1 MNWASR
7 VHRSTAGWRNM
18 EFNWRSPI
26 VTRIAILV
34 FTIFAFVFVLQDKDR
49 SFILLLALLGAMAF
63 QVMQLVKILEAPS
76 VKIDS
81 PLDQIRFDEV
91 TTTFRTDS
99 QEEAVLKVQK
109 EMNDAFNKV
118 KVARKEKDSE
128 YQFFKNIV
136 QHVGIG
142 ILTFKK
148 DGAIQIINNAAKRLL
163 RVDKVE
169 RISELRE
176 ASDLLV
182 EAFLK
187 LKTGGRELIR
197 LKSGDETIQLSIF
210 AIELTLRGE
219 EVKLISM
226 SNIQSELEEKEMEA
240 WQNLVRVLTHEI
252 MNSVTPISSLAGVV
266 EEELQKKLETN
277 QLSMQRDEA
286 EDMHLSVQTISK
298 RSEGLIK
305 FVKEFRSLTHIPKP
319 KVLQVAVKPLLDE
332 LAMLHKKELA
342 DNNIA
347 ISVLVEP
354 ETMMVMADKTLIEQV
369 LINLIKNAI
378 QAFGEK
384 TDKKI
389 SLYAHLNETGNVLIS
404 VKDNGTGIEP
414 EALEKIFIPFF
425 STKKTGSGI
434 GLSLSRQ
441 IMRQH
446 EGNISVKS
454 EMGEG
459 TEFVLRF

>member
-1 MNWASR
+1 
-7 VHRSTAGWRNM
+7 M

-34 FTIFAFVFVLQDKDR
+34 FTIFAFAVVIIDKDR
-49 SFILLLALLGAMAF
+49 NFILVFGLLGAIGF
-63 QVMQLVKILEAPS
+63 QVMQLVKLVE
-76 VKIDS
+76 S
-81 PLDQIRFDEV
+81 PVQANQASLFDQIRFDEV
-91 TTTFRTDS
+91 TTSFKTTS
-99 QEEAVLKVQK
+99 QDENVLRVQR
-109 EMNDAFNKV
+109 EMNEAFNKV
-118 KVARKEKDSE
+118 KQARKEKDSE

-148 DGAIQIINNAAKRLL
+148 DGTIQIINNAAKRLL
-163 RVDKVE
+163 RVDRVE
-169 RISELRE
+169 HINELRE
-176 ASDLLV
+176 ASDALV
-182 EAFLK
+182 DAFLK
-187 LKTGGRELIR
+187 LKTGGRELVR
-197 LKSGDETIQLSIF
+197 LKAGDETVQLSVF

-226 SNIQSELEEKEMEA
+226 NNIQSELEEKEMEA

-252 MNSVTPISSLAGVV
+252 MNSVTPISSLAGIV
-266 EEELQKKLETN
+266 EEELGKKLNSEEVV
-277 QLSMQRDEA
+277 LKKDEA

-319 KVLQVAVKPLLDE
+319 KLMQVAVKPLLEE
-332 LAMLHKKELA
+332 LALLHRKELA
-342 DNNIA
+342 DNGIG
-347 ISVLVEP
+347 ISVSTDP
-354 ETMMVMADKTLIEQV
+354 ETMVVMADKMLVEQV

-384 TDKKI
+384 TDRQI
-389 SLYAHLNETGNVLIS
+389 VMTAYQNETGNVLIS

-454 EMGEG
+454 VLGEG
-459 TEFVLRF
+459 TEFILRFG

>member
-1 MNWASR
+1 VLR
-7 VHRSTAGWRNM
+7 YIEGWRNM
-18 EFNWRSPI
+18 EFNWRSPL

-34 FTIFAFVFVLQDKDR
+34 FTIFAFAFVLNAKDT
-49 SFILLLALLGAMAF
+49 SILLSIGLFIAIAF
-63 QVMQLVKILEAPS
+63 QASQLMKIAERPSQDISSFLDYIKFDDLSSSFKTESKERAVQQLHKQMNEALS
-76 VKIDS
+76 KLRHI
-81 PLDQIRFDEV
+81 
-91 TTTFRTDS
+91 
-99 QEEAVLKVQK
+99 
-109 EMNDAFNKV
+109 
-118 KVARKEKDSE
+118 RKEKDSE

-148 DGAIQIINNAAKRLL
+148 DENIQIINNAAKKLL
-163 RVDKVE
+163 RTEKAE
-169 RISELRE
+169 RLSDLRE
-176 ASDLLV
+176 VSEALV

-197 LKSGDETIQLSIF
+197 VKNGDETVQLSIY

-266 EEELQKKLETN
+266 EEELGRKLLAGE
-277 QLSMQRDEA
+277 LSMKKDEA
-286 EDMHLSVQTISK
+286 EDMHLSVQTISR

-305 FVKEFRSLTHIPKP
+305 FVKEFRNLTHIPKP
-319 KVLQVAVKPLLDE
+319 KLTDVAIKPLLEE

-342 DNNIA
+342 DKNIT
-347 ISVLVEP
+347 ISILVTP
-354 ETMMVMADKTLIEQV
+354 EDMLVKADKTLIEQV

-378 QAFGEK
+378 QAFEDK
-384 TDKKI
+384 TTQLI
-389 SLYAHLNETGNVLIS
+389 SLTSYRNEKGSVIVS

-414 EALEKIFIPFF
+414 EAVEKIFIPFF

-434 GLSLSRQ
+434 GLSLSKQ

-446 EGNISVKS
+446 EGAITVKS
-454 EMGEG
+454 VVGEG
-459 TEFVLRF
+459 TEFLLRF

>member
-1 MNWASR
+1 
-7 VHRSTAGWRNM
+7 M

-34 FTIFAFVFVLQDKDR
+34 FTIFAFAVVTIDKDR
-49 SFILLLALLGAMAF
+49 NFILVLGLLGAIGF
-63 QVMQLVKILEAPS
+63 QVMQLVKLVE
-76 VKIDS
+76 S
-81 PLDQIRFDEV
+81 PVQANQASLLDQIRFDEV
-91 TTTFRTDS
+91 TTSFKTTS
-99 QEEAVLKVQK
+99 QDENVLRVQR
-109 EMNDAFNKV
+109 EMNEAFNKV
-118 KVARKEKDSE
+118 KQARKEKDSE

-163 RVDKVE
+163 RVDRVE
-169 RISELRE
+169 HINELRE
-176 ASDLLV
+176 ASDALV
-182 EAFLK
+182 DAFLK
-187 LKTGGRELIR
+187 LKTGGRELVR
-197 LKSGDETIQLSIF
+197 LKAGDETVQLSVF

-226 SNIQSELEEKEMEA
+226 NNIQSELEEKEMEA

-252 MNSVTPISSLAGVV
+252 MNSVTPISSLAGIV
-266 EEELQKKLETN
+266 EEELGKKLNSDEVV
-277 QLSMQRDEA
+277 LKKDEA

-319 KVLQVAVKPLLDE
+319 KLMQVAVKPLLEE
-332 LAMLHKKELA
+332 LALLHRKELA
-342 DNNIA
+342 DNGIG
-347 ISVLVEP
+347 ISVSTDP
-354 ETMMVMADKTLIEQV
+354 ETMVVMADKMLVEQV

-384 TDKKI
+384 TDRQI
-389 SLYAHLNETGNVLIS
+389 VMTAYQNETGNVLIS

-454 EMGEG
+454 VLGEG
-459 TEFVLRF
+459 TEFILRFG

>member
-1 MNWASR
+1 
-7 VHRSTAGWRNM
+7 M
-18 EFNWRSPI
+18 EFNWRSPL
-26 VTRIAILV
+26 VTRVAILV
-34 FTIFAFVFVLQDKDR
+34 FTIFAFTVILDGKDT
-49 SFILLLALLGAMAF
+49 SIFLALALLAAIGF
-63 QVMQLVKILEAPS
+63 QVSQLVKVVERPTQDVNSFLDAIKFDDLSSSFKTESPDPS
-76 VKIDS
+76 V
-81 PLDQIRFDEV
+81 
-91 TTTFRTDS
+91 
-99 QEEAVLKVQK
+99 QK
-109 EMNDAFNKV
+109 LHREMNEALGKLRQS
-118 KVARKEKDSE
+118 RKEKDSE

-142 ILTFKK
+142 ILTFKR
-148 DGAIQIINNAAKRLL
+148 DETIQIINNAAKRLL
-163 RVDKVE
+163 HIDKADRLHDLRDV
-169 RISELRE
+169 SE
-176 ASDLLV
+176 DMV

-187 LKTGGRELIR
+187 LKTGGRELVR
-197 LKSGDETIQLSIF
+197 VKNGDETIQLSIY

-266 EEELQKKLETN
+266 EEELHRKLLANELN
-277 QLSMQRDEA
+277 MEKEEA
-286 EDMHLSVQTISK
+286 EDMHLSIQTISR

-319 KVLQVAVKPLLDE
+319 KLAEVCIRPLLDE

-342 DNNIA
+342 DNNII
-347 ISVLVEP
+347 ISVAVEP
-354 ETMMVMADKTLIEQV
+354 DTLCIRADKTLIEQV

-384 TDKKI
+384 LDKKI
-389 SLYAHLNETGNVLIS
+389 MLSSYVNENGGVIVS

-434 GLSLSRQ
+434 GLSLSKQ

-446 EGNISVKS
+446 EGNIAVKS
-454 EMGEG
+454 VLGEG
-459 TEFVLRF
+459 TEFLLRF

>member
-1 MNWASR
+1 
-7 VHRSTAGWRNM
+7 M
-18 EFNWRSPI
+18 EFNWRSPL
-26 VTRIAILV
+26 VTRVAILV
-34 FTIFAFVFVLQDKDR
+34 FTIFAFTVILDGKDT
-49 SFILLLALLGAMAF
+49 SIFLALALLAAIGF
-63 QVMQLVKILEAPS
+63 QVSQLVKVVERPTQDVSSFLDAIKFDDLSSSFKTESPDPS
-76 VKIDS
+76 V
-81 PLDQIRFDEV
+81 
-91 TTTFRTDS
+91 
-99 QEEAVLKVQK
+99 QK
-109 EMNDAFNKV
+109 LHREMNEALGKLRQS
-118 KVARKEKDSE
+118 RKEKDSE

-142 ILTFKK
+142 ILTFKR
-148 DGAIQIINNAAKRLL
+148 DETIQIINNAAKRLL
-163 RVDKVE
+163 QIDKADRLHDLRDV
-169 RISELRE
+169 SE
-176 ASDLLV
+176 DMV

-187 LKTGGRELIR
+187 LKTGGRELVR
-197 LKSGDETIQLSIF
+197 VKNGDETIQLSIY

-266 EEELQKKLETN
+266 EEELHRKLLANELN
-277 QLSMQRDEA
+277 MEKEEA
-286 EDMHLSVQTISK
+286 EDMHLSIQTISR

-319 KVLQVAVKPLLDE
+319 KLAEVCIRPLLDE

-342 DNNIA
+342 DNNITIS
-347 ISVLVEP
+347 ISVEP
-354 ETMMVMADKTLIEQV
+354 DTLCIQADKTLVEQV

-384 TDKKI
+384 QDKKI
-389 SLYAHLNETGNVLIS
+389 VLSSYVNENGGVIVS

-434 GLSLSRQ
+434 GLSLSKQ

-446 EGNISVKS
+446 EGNIAVKS
-454 EMGEG
+454 VLGEG
-459 TEFVLRF
+459 TEFLLRF